1 MATNNNPCRADHLG
15 APWDSAIDALLQA
28 CESQFEDTLHSVYL
42 RGSVPRNLG
51 RPGVS
56 DLDAVLLFK
65 TTVPEE
71 TTQWVE
77 DIHGE
82 PVTYARTDRR

>member
-1 MATNNNPCRADHLG
+1 M
-15 APWDSAIDALLQA
+15 QA

-77 DIHGE
+77 DIHVELSSHMPGQTDVE
-82 PVTYARTDRR
+82 LLALDVTRLLDAPGRGR